1 MSCAVGVLLS
11 FLFFGFG
18 RFEGVRLG
26 TILCAFGAG
35 PVMQLV
41 FQCVHFDATQIR
53 HQSLRKSLRVILA
66 HAH

>member
-1 MSCAVGVLLS
+1 
-11 FLFFGFG
+11 
-18 RFEGVRLG
+18 
-26 TILCAFGAG
+26 
-35 PVMQLV
+35 MQLV